1 MISDQAS
8 IWVCTVLTSACRQ
21 LDSVKV
27 WKAFACAFPHEVDAT
42 LKHKRHIILEPDM
55 KLADYMKPI
64 ISPSLTWITSLT
76 LCNITCSRTDLIQIS
91 RIINIGTLSV
101 GPNVQAEGVGIDDS
115 IIRSWSRL
123 AVDSDAFSVLRILSC
138 HSQKELTHRIF
149 TYLDQ
154 FPSLDFFNVSDS
166 YLGGSGKL
174 IALKPNWEAKT
185 GVDLNNLLE
194 SSEGWGW
201 DSATAACFQLKGH
214 SCMEALTG
222 GATKR
227 IDGIPVLELGLGPI
241 PVPTVNLQCFC
252 RTKRQG
258 CQRDDPLQKCK
269 KRNLEEVQ
277 PKLPRKKPT
286 MRASKQQNLEDVLV
300 GFGG

>member
-1 MISDQAS
+1 MIYDQAS
-8 IWVCTVLTSACRQ
+8 IWVCFLLTSACRQ

-42 LKHKRHIILEPDM
+42 LKHKRHIITQPDM
-55 KLADYMKPI
+55 KLADYMNPI
-64 ISPSLTWITSLT
+64 ISPSLSWITSLT
-76 LCNITCSRTDLIQIS
+76 LCNITCSRTDLIQIY

-101 GPNVQAEGVGIDDS
+101 GPNLQAEGVGIDDS

-138 HSQKELTHRIF
+138 HSQKEMTPRVF

-174 IALKPNWEAKT
+174 IALKHNWKVKT
-185 GVDLNNLLE
+185 DMDLNNLLV

-201 DSATAACFQLKGH
+201 DSATVACSRSNGH
-214 SCMEALTG
+214 SCTEALTED
-222 GATKR
+222 AAKR
-227 IDGIPVLELGLGPI
+227 IHGIPVLELGLGPI
-241 PVPTVNLQCFC
+241 PVPSENVQCFC
-252 RTKRQG
+252 RMKREG
-258 CQRDDPLQKCK
+258 CQRNDPLQKPN
-269 KRNLEEVQ
+269 KRNSKESQ
-277 PKLPRKKPT
+277 TKLPRKKPT
-286 MRASKQQNLEDVLV
+286 VRASKQQNLEDVLV
-300 GFGG
+300 GFSR

>member
-1 MISDQAS
+1 
-8 IWVCTVLTSACRQ
+8 
-21 LDSVKV
+21 
-27 WKAFACAFPHEVDAT
+27 
-42 LKHKRHIILEPDM
+42 M

-101 GPNVQAEGVGIDDS
+101 GPNVQSEGVGIDDS

-123 AVDSDAFSVLRILSC
+123 AVDSDAFRVLRILSC
-138 HSQKELTHRIF
+138 HSQKEITPRIF

-154 FPSLDFFNVSDS
+154 FPSLGFFNVSDS
-166 YLGGSGKL
+166 YLGAQGKL
-174 IALKPNWEAKT
+174 IALKHNWEAKT
-185 GVDLNNLLE
+185 GVDLNNLLLKAT
-194 SSEGWGW
+194 SEGWGW
-201 DSATAACFQLKGH
+201 DSATVACFRLKGH
-214 SCMEALTG
+214 SSTEALTED
-222 GATKR
+222 AVRR
-227 IDGIPVLELGLGPI
+227 IDGIPVLELGLGAV

-252 RTKRQG
+252 RTKREE
-258 CQRDDPLQKCK
+258 CQRNDPLQKSNN
-269 KRNLEEVQ
+269 RNLEEIQ

-286 MRASKQQNLEDVLV
+286 VRASKQQNLEDVLV